1 MTASAA
7 RPQSNIESAPGKA
20 RNLILWCVQVLLA
33 LAFLA
38 PSSLKLMGAPVM
50 VELFKAVGFGQWLRY
65 LTGILELTGVVLIVV
80 PKTRSIGAVL
90 LATVMLGAI
99 VAHLFILHTVPT
111 MPVVNL
117 LLSSVVV
124 WGRRRE
130 LAHFARALT
139 DIK

>member
-1 MTASAA
+1 MSAPA
-7 RPQSNIESAPGKA
+7 IRHQSTIYTGPGKA
-20 RNLILWCVQVLLA
+20 LNLILWVVQVMLA

-50 VELFKAVGFGQWLRY
+50 VELFEAVGFGQWLRY
-65 LTGILELTGVVLIVV
+65 VTGILELTGVVFIVV

-99 VAHLFILHTVPT
+99 PAHLFILHTAPT
-111 MPVVNL
+111 TPVVNL

-124 WGRRRE
+124 WGRWRE
-130 LAHFARALT
+130 LAHFGGR
-139 DIK
+139 

>member
-7 RPQSNIESAPGKA
+7 RPQSNIESDPGKA

-99 VAHLFILHTVPT
+99 VAHLFILHTAPT

-130 LAHFARALT
+130 LAHFAGR
-139 DIK
+139 

>member
-1 MTASAA
+1 
-7 RPQSNIESAPGKA
+7 
-20 RNLILWCVQVLLA
+20 
-33 LAFLA
+33 
-38 PSSLKLMGAPVM
+38 M

-111 MPVVNL
+111 MPVVKL

-130 LAHFARALT
+130 LAHFARAWADGISAGSPAAPPNACRDGT
-139 DIK
+139 AQARVGSVCDPSR